1 MVHRL
6 GIICAVALAPFA
18 ARAGVLEDYIKTRKT
33 YGITQAASVVALE
46 TFLGEKTFE
55 VSGTVKGVVGSEGNR
70 LLILENDDNG
80 PDLYVRTPEAPEWM
94 RMGTVQVR
102 MIVAAKRANEN
113 AMIETS
119 MLAAASESE
128 VRAWEIKN
136 MPKGKKP
143 VTAPAPNRGTLS
155 SRSGTRSNT
164 NVLTG
169 AIGQNSKNLSPEIVS
184 VLPAYTKF
192 IMGRNKKL
200 SAAKAEEIAIG
211 ILGFSVHYGVD
222 ARLIMAMILVESNFN
237 PNATSHAGAQG
248 LGQLMPG
255 TARGMGVTNSYDTEQ
270 NLYGTVRL
278 IRGHID
284 KYSKK
289 TDDEFEAL
297 ILALAAYNAG
307 SGNVRKHG
315 GVPPFRETQNY
326 IRKVT
331 STYLQLCGEKK

>member
-6 GIICAVALAPFA
+6 GIFCALIATPLA
-18 ARAGVLEDYIKTRKT
+18 ARAGTLEDYVKSRKSF
-33 YGITQAASVVALE
+33 GITQAAGVVALE
-46 TFLGEKTFE
+46 TFIGERTLE
-55 VSGTVKGVVGSEGNR
+55 VSGTIKGVIGSEGNR
-70 LLILENDDNG
+70 LLILDNSDG
-80 PDLYVRTPEAPEWM
+80 PDLYVHATEAPEWM
-94 RMGTVQVR
+94 RMGNVQVR
-102 MIVAAKRANEN
+102 MIVTAKRAGEN
-113 AMIETS
+113 SMIDATLVS
-119 MLAAASESE
+119 AASESE
-128 VRAWEIKN
+128 MKSWEIKN
-136 MPKGKKP
+136 APKPKKP
-143 VTAPAPNRGTLS
+143 AAAPAPNRGTLS
-155 SRSGTRSNT
+155 SRGGTRPTT

-169 AIGQNSKNLSPEIVS
+169 AIGQNSKSLSPEIAA

-200 SAAKAEEIAIG
+200 DAGTAQEIAIG

-237 PNATSHAGAQG
+237 PNATSGAGAQG

-255 TARGMGVTNSYDTEQ
+255 TARGLGVSNSYDTEQ

-284 KYSKK
+284 KYSKQ
-289 TDDEFEAL
+289 TDNDFDAL

-326 IRKVT
+326 VRKVT
-331 STYLQLCGEKK
+331 STYLELCGTK